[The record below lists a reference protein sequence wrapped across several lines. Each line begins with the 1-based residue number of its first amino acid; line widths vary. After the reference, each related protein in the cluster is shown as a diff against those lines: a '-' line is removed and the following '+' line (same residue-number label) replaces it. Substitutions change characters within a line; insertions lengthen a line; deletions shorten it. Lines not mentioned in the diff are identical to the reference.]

1 MKKLNVKESQMKNG
15 GKGDPQ
21 KQAEL
26 NRAGAHIPGS
36 TPARTGVY
44 YWTPLSLIG
53 INLYK

>member
-1 MKKLNVKESQMKNG
+1 MKKLNVRESQMKNG